1 MDAEKI
7 NPDERIPPPVK
18 PRVVVVFDT
27 QEYGEF
33 ENYAKSKC
41 LDVKSFLKFA
51 GKAYMTRNPSTTGSK
66 AQGVKSIKDD

>member
-1 MDAEKI
+1 
-7 NPDERIPPPVK
+7 
-18 PRVVVVFDT
+18 VVVFDT
-27 QEYGEF
+27 QGEYGEF

-66 AQGVKSIKDD
+66 AQRVKSIKDD